1 MRYFFS
7 KNITY
12 LLTALVLTCVTGQ
25 SAAACNADLYL
36 GSVCT
41 TAAKEC
47 PRDFREADGRLLAIA
62 LNQALFALIG
72 PGYGGDGKATFALPN
87 LRDRLPIG
95 AGPLTTEGRVSLPGG
110 NLGGPL
116 QTATLR
122 FCVKVAGT
130 WPPQD

>member
-7 KNITY
+7 KITNNFFVG
-12 LLTALVLTCVTGQ
+12 LVLTGVTGQ

-47 PRDFREADGRLLAIA
+47 PRDFREADGRLLAIVQ
-62 LNQALFALIG
+62 NQALFALIG
-72 PGYGGDGKATFALPN
+72 SLYGGDGKATFALPN

-95 AGPLTTEGRVSLPGG
+95 AGPLTAEGRVSLPGG

-130 WPPQD
+130 WPPKD